1 MEEKSKK
8 KRRHLML
15 VFYWVK
21 KRVPDKKL
29 CPTSANSY
37 ISPSTCQEPH
47 VSPYFT
53 RSKAKPPHPRR
64 STRYKVP
71 PQEKTTIYSVPSKS
85 LLVRRKTYRRYK
97 QRRPKKA
104 NTEVRKCKEAENVK
118 REKWGTLGTE
128 VQTSCWVIVWSW
140 FTGKRERN
148 VLSLSFVAVEFACL
162 FLFLP
167 RAETGHH

>member
-1 MEEKSKK
+1 
-8 KRRHLML
+8 ML

-37 ISPSTCQEPH
+37 IPSSTCEEPH

-104 NTEVRKCKEAENVK
+104 NTEVRVK
-118 REKWGTLGTE
+118 RKWGQIGKLGIIGTE
-128 VQTSCWVIVWSW
+128 VQTICWVLDWSW
-140 FTGKRERN
+140 FTGKRERS
-148 VLSLSFVAVEFACL
+148 VLRLSFVVVEFACL
-162 FLFLP
+162 SLFLLRLRQP
-167 RAETGHH
+167 SL

>member
-1 MEEKSKK
+1 MTTTQTFSPAKMEEKNKK

-21 KRVPDKKL
+21 KRLPDKKL

-37 ISPSTCQEPH
+37 IPSSTYKEPH

-53 RSKAKPPHPRR
+53 RSKVKPPHPRR

-104 NTEVRKCKEAENVK
+104 NREVRVK
-118 REKWGTLGTE
+118 SRK
-128 VQTSCWVIVWSW
+128 
-140 FTGKRERN
+140 
-148 VLSLSFVAVEFACL
+148 
-162 FLFLP
+162 
-167 RAETGHH
+167 

>member
-37 ISPSTCQEPH
+37 ISSSTCKEPH

-85 LLVRRKTYRRYK
+85 LLVRRKSYRRYK

-104 NTEVRKCKEAENVK
+104 NTEVRGKSRKCKEGKMRN
-118 REKWGTLGTE
+118 
-128 VQTSCWVIVWSW
+128 SW
-140 FTGKRERN
+140 ELLELKSK
-148 VLSLSFVAVEFACL
+148 LVA
-162 FLFLP
+162 
-167 RAETGHH
+167 GS